1 MNAHLGNTFADGF
14 AIAEV
19 AQRRAKQTRQNSG
32 FCLLVGQT
40 GQQASKSDDR
50 SNVFK
55 SAYCIRVDTIPQAGA
70 DAAV

>member
-1 MNAHLGNTFADGF
+1 MRISENTFADGF

-19 AQRRAKQTRQNSG
+19 AQRRAKQTRQDSG
-32 FCLLVGQT
+32 FCFLVGQT

-55 SAYCIRVDTIPQAGA
+55 
-70 DAAV
+70 